1 MKIVIS
7 KSRDGNGYY
16 TKVQND
22 YNGKHTEKYLSL
34 QLPKGT
40 DVDYGLYDI
49 DGLLSTYEKKDGN
62 VEFKLVITDL
72 TQIQQFK
79 EPQNTSNNPFKDFG
93 DNIKTESQI
102 GEQIKI
108 EDEDLPF

>member
-1 MKIVIS
+1 MKLVIS

-16 TKVQND
+16 TKIQND
-22 YNGKHTEKYLSL
+22 YNGKHIEKYLSL
-34 QLPKGT
+34 TLPKGT
-40 DVDYGLYDI
+40 DVEYGLYDI
-49 DGLLSTYEKKDGN
+49 DGFLSVYEKKDGN
-62 VEFKLVITDL
+62 AEFKLVITSL
-72 TQIQQFK
+72 SQIQQFK

-93 DNIKTESQI
+93 NNIKTESKI